1 MISGLKGESIM
12 REKRRKLRVVT
23 LLIVFIAILG
33 ITVPAAASMS
43 GSLHATAKGDSI
55 FIEGHAY
62 GSPGAGVA
70 VWIFGNNYYLR
81 DTQSVESDA
90 SFSYELTG
98 SRTGQM
104 APGQYFV
111 VVQHPMANN
120 RFDVIEDTTTT
131 AGTTY
136 VRMRGSVATSGA
148 DVFIA
153 EGSGRLQGSNAAEAL
168 IRLLDNQNIDDTYM
182 RTTFLLEEPRIGIE
196 VPDTIYT
203 TERFIITGRTNMAV
217 GNDLLIEVV
226 SSAFGH
232 TSKTKPEP
240 FSGTSGIAKVVPGD
254 AFSQRFFFEVDPASF
269 PPDDYTVR
277 VESVKT
283 GQVATTTFTVL
294 EGMPPADEPATELPA
309 PITTIPEPQAPAPE
323 PEPEKSPLIY
333 ATIAALFVVAVF
345 ACRRR

>member
-1 MISGLKGESIM
+1 MKEM
-12 REKRRKLRVVT
+12 RWNRGAIATILVLVA
-23 LLIVFIAILG
+23 IVS
-33 ITVPAAASMS
+33 ITVPAIASGTEGLYS
-43 GSLHATAKGDSI
+43 TAKGDSV

-98 SRTGQM
+98 TRTSLM
-104 APGQYFV
+104 APGEYFV

-153 EGSGRLQGSNAAEAL
+153 EGPGRLQASNAAEAL
-168 IRLLDNQNIDDTYM
+168 IRLLDSQNIDDTYM
-182 RTTFLLEEPRIGIE
+182 RTTFLIEEPRIEI
-196 VPDTIYT
+196 DTISTSYT
-203 TERFIITGRTNMAV
+203 AERFMITGRTNLAA
-217 GNDLLIEVV
+217 GNDLLVEVV

-240 FSGTSGIAKVVPGD
+240 FSGASGIAKVVPGD
-254 AFSQRFFFEVDPASF
+254 AFSQRFFFEVDPAAF
-269 PPDDYTVR
+269 LPDEYTIKVT
-277 VESVKT
+277 SLKT
-283 GQVATTTFTVL
+283 DQAATTTITVL
-294 EGMPPADEPATELPA
+294 EGMPPTEEPAEMLPA
-309 PITTIPEPQAPAPE
+309 PTPTIHEPEAPIPEPG
-323 PEPEKSPLIY
+323 PEKSPLIY
-333 ATIAALFVVAVF
+333 APIAALFVAVVF
-345 ACRRR
+345 AWKRG